1 MSIMKHVFKALAA
14 VACLA
19 TVGCASTFN
28 TGDTSDFA
36 CTQNRDCPTP
46 LEVYQETHAAPASV
60 QQGRTPASWKGA
72 KGKGAR
78 SGGQELRADL
88 LALSGESQLVVPGE
102 PAARPLREAAQ
113 VMRIWIS
120 PWADAQDN
128 LNWSSYVFTEIT
140 PKRWAF
146 GEQEVRHQ
154 GMAPAF
160 IRR

>member
-1 MSIMKHVFKALAA
+1 
-14 VACLA
+14 
-19 TVGCASTFN
+19 
-28 TGDTSDFA
+28 
-36 CTQNRDCPTP
+36 
-46 LEVYQETHAAPASV
+46 
-60 QQGRTPASWKGA
+60 
-72 KGKGAR
+72 
-78 SGGQELRADL
+78 
-88 LALSGESQLVVPGE
+88 VPGE

-160 IRR
+160 IPR